1 MTGHASHRFSRS
13 LLLPAFAVAVLAV
26 APSGATGQQQRTPA
40 SSLQA
45 IEVNGTKL
53 HYVMRGSGEPVVF
66 VHGSLGSYRTFQ
78 QQYEALSSSFLVVA
92 FSRRFHPPNDTPAD
106 PEPYALQVHVDDLA
120 GLVKA
125 LVDRTREKVLQL
137 RDPV

>member
-1 MTGHASHRFSRS
+1 MLPPRVFSKEEHMTGHASHRFSRS
-13 LLLPAFAVAVLAV
+13 LLLPAFAVAVWPV
-26 APSGATGQQQRTPA
+26 APSGATGQQPRTPA

-78 QQYEALSSSFLVVA
+78 RQFEALSSAFLVVA
-92 FSRRFHPPNDTPAD
+92 FSRRFHPPNDTPAN
-106 PEPYALQVHVDDLA
+106 PEPYALQVPLTTS
-120 GLVKA
+120 LV
-125 LVDRTREKVLQL
+125 L
-137 RDPV
+137 